1 MINKLHNLYCC
12 ILVLMITF
20 WSGTDIYATTIKMQ
34 QDQKVKGIIVDEKGE
49 VIIGATIQVIDS
61 HERTVTNMDGEF
73 TIAVPQNSYL
83 TVSYIGYETQ
93 KIAIGKQKL
102 LRIVLKEENTLLNE
116 VVVVGYGTMKRKEMT
131 SAISHVSAKDLNQIS
146 SLDASM
152 LLQGKVSSVSVSNTA
167 LANPNS
173 TGSIQIRGISSRNAS
188 LSPLIVID
196 GIPGGDL
203 TNINPADIESIDVLK
218 DGAASAI
225 YGTRGS
231 NGVILVNLKKGSKD
245 GQIHTTYS
253 TSVTFNKVKNELD
266 IMNAEQYRAY

>member
-20 WSGTDIYATTIKMQ
+20 GVEQIFMQQTIKMQ

-131 SAISHVSAKDLNQIS
+131 SAISHVSAQRFKSNFKLRCINAITRK
-146 SLDASM
+146 SL
-152 LLQGKVSSVSVSNTA
+152 QCIC
-167 LANPNS
+167 
-173 TGSIQIRGISSRNAS
+173 IQHS
-188 LSPLIVID
+188 LSKP
-196 GIPGGDL
+196 
-203 TNINPADIESIDVLK
+203 
-218 DGAASAI
+218 
-225 YGTRGS
+225 
-231 NGVILVNLKKGSKD
+231 
-245 GQIHTTYS
+245 
-253 TSVTFNKVKNELD
+253 
-266 IMNAEQYRAY
+266 

>member
-131 SAISHVSAKDLNQIS
+131 SAISHV
-146 SLDASM
+146 
-152 LLQGKVSSVSVSNTA
+152 
-167 LANPNS
+167 
-173 TGSIQIRGISSRNAS
+173 RC
-188 LSPLIVID
+188 
-196 GIPGGDL
+196 
-203 TNINPADIESIDVLK
+203 E
-218 DGAASAI
+218 
-225 YGTRGS
+225 
-231 NGVILVNLKKGSKD
+231 NG
-245 GQIHTTYS
+245 
-253 TSVTFNKVKNELD
+253 
-266 IMNAEQYRAY
+266 